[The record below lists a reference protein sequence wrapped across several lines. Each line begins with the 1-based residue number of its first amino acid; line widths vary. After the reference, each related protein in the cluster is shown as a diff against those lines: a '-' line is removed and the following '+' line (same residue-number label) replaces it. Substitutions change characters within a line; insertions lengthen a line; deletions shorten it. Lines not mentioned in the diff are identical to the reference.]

1 MQLFSYLSARDSYT
15 AKMIRYLSECN
26 CEVPVTPDPVWGFNQ
41 NVSNIPSK
49 DDVVKI
55 TRPSLK
61 QSLEQREPNKA
72 VAWLEAQSGKVVT
85 KKLINEFI
93 NYMNYDKD

>member
-1 MQLFSYLSARDSYT
+1 MGKIHIGDTVYFKTLVGKTDSMVV
-15 AKMIRYLSECN
+15 AKIVKDKLYDDNGAFLM
-26 CEVPVTPDPVWGFNQ
+26 
-41 NVSNIPSK
+41 K

-55 TRPSLK
+55 TRPSLR
-61 QSLEQREPNKA
+61 QSLERGEPNKA

-93 NYMNYDKD
+93 NYMSNERN

>member
-1 MQLFSYLSARDSYT
+1 MKKIHIGDTVYFETFDGKTDSMVVAEIVRDKLYDENG
-15 AKMIRYLSECN
+15 AFLE
-26 CEVPVTPDPVWGFNQ
+26 
-41 NVSNIPSK
+41 K
-49 DDVVKI
+49 DDVIKVTKS
-55 TRPSLK
+55 SLR

-85 KKLINEFI
+85 KKLINEFV